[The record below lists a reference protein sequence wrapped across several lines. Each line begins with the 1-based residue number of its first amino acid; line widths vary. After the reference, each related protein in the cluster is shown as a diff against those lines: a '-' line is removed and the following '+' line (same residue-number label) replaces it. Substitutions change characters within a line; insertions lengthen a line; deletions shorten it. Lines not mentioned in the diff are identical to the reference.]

1 MKYIIVQKR
10 QEKEVALTKPSTRTQ
25 AVNSMVRFSSIGI
38 ENIHIRSTNKRNT
51 VIIKDS
57 AEEIQRAKRDFEA
70 LRE

>member
-1 MKYIIVQKR
+1 MKYIIVQKK

-25 AVNSMVRFSSIGI
+25 AVNSMVRFSLIGI

-51 VIIKDS
+51 VIIEES

>member
-38 ENIHIRSTNKRNT
+38 GNIHIRSTNKRNT